1 MPGNEKGW
9 TWESAYCV
17 EAGEATFGKATGE
30 EGPNPAARLRIASG
44 GRPRSRALY
53 GVRLFSATKAP
64 PLRSQSW
71 RMSMAKRMPVISP

>member
-9 TWESAYCV
+9 TWKSAYCV
-17 EAGEATFGKATGE
+17 EAGEATFGQATGE
-30 EGPNPAARLRIASG
+30 EGPNPAARLRVASE

-64 PLRSQSW
+64 PLRSQRR
-71 RMSMAKRMPVISP
+71 RMSVAKRTPVFSP